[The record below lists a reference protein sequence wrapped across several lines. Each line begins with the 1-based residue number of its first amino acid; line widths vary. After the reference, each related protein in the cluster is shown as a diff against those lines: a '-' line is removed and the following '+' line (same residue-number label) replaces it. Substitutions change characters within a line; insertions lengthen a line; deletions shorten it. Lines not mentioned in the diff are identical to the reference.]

1 MKAMLSAFA
10 AIGIVSIA
18 AWYGLGEAGF
28 SAEPSPKLVII
39 QPICGKLND
48 KSSLR

>member
-28 SAEPSPKLVII
+28 SAAEQGSGNAVRL
-39 QPICGKLND
+39 D
-48 KSSLR
+48 